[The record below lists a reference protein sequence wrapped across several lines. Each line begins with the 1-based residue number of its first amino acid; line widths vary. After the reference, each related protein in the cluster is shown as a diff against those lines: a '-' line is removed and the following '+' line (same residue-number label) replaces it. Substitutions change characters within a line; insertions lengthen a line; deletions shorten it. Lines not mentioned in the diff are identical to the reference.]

1 MKTIFVLIF
10 FTAVINYAQIDTS
23 VYYPLHIG
31 DKWEYYTP
39 GDGYSIVE
47 ILGDTL
53 MPNGYKYFIF
63 SLVNRKYQR
72 LDSNYF
78 VKIYNDSYN
87 IEYTW
92 YDFYS
97 PKRTIIFPWQANLY
111 GYGIYDIGIDAN
123 NLLNQNL
130 EWREFC
136 EVYVDTTVIPS
147 DTTWAQ
153 GVDLYWPRITKG
165 IGVTSYA
172 YGFQELEGVYINGV
186 GYGSL
191 VSVREAGVE
200 SPCDF
205 TLYQNYPNPFN
216 PSSKLSFQIP
226 ENASVKLE
234 IFNSIGQK
242 VYDLADGI
250 FEPGSYNF
258 NFDGS
263 KIAGGIYYA
272 RFTAIGSSNGK
283 VFVKTNKLV
292 LIK

>member
-1 MKTIFVLIF
+1 MKTIYGLIF

-78 VKIYNDSYN
+78 VKIYNEN
-87 IEYTW
+87 FENQEYTW

-97 PKRTIIFPWQANLY
+97 PKGTIIFPWQANLY

-130 EWREFC
+130 EWREFR
-136 EVYVDTTVIPS
+136 EVYVDTTVIPH
-147 DTTWAQ
+147 DTLWVNL
-153 GVDLYWPRITKG
+153 VDLYWPRITKG

-172 YGFQELEGVYINGV
+172 YGFQVLEGVYINGV

-191 VSVREAGVE
+191 VNVREAGVE

-216 PSSKLSFQIP
+216 SRTKINFNLFKSAFV
-226 ENASVKLE
+226 SVKVYNML
-234 IFNSIGQK
+234 GQETA
-242 VYDLADGI
+242 VLDYGYRQAGNHSVSFEATNLPSGTYLINLSTDGQTKTI
-250 FEPGSYNF
+250 
-258 NFDGS
+258 
-263 KIAGGIYYA
+263 K
-272 RFTAIGSSNGK
+272 AILLK
-283 VFVKTNKLV
+283 
-292 LIK
+292 